1 MKILS
6 EDKFAELILENQNAM
21 YRLAMGILKNNADA
35 EDAVS
40 SSIINAFEHLH
51 CLKKP
56 EKFKSW
62 IMTIFLNESKAILR
76 RNKRIDLYSDTD
88 IFEKKNHE
96 DDTDIWQLV
105 LSLDANFSKVVIL
118 YYYEG
123 FSTKEISKILHISEG
138 PFKSRLSRARD
149 KLKIILQ

>member
-21 YRLAMGILKNNADA
+21 YRMAMGILKNNADA

-51 CLKKP
+51 SLKKP

-62 IMTIFLNESKAILR
+62 IMTIVLNESKAILR

-88 IFEKKNHE
+88 IFEKKNYE

-138 PFKSRLSRARD
+138 TVKSRLSRARD
-149 KLKIILQ
+149 KLKIILR